1 MELVEQETASRLQEI
16 EVLLALI
23 REIERPRSKIR
34 GVVPSAAQSV
44 TTLKASSFLL
54 LYNVIESCVRM
65 AFQQTY
71 AEMQQEGVRFEDF
84 PDGIREIWIKQ
95 EFTVPLDTANQS
107 TYLQRARG
115 IADSV
120 AGRGVPRLDPRKL
133 PISGSLDSH
142 SIQKLCTK
150 HGVSLRMAKRARGG
164 AELATIK
171 EKRNALAHGHKSF
184 AECGREYGVDDL
196 ERIYKQT
203 KHFLGSFTRSVSRF
217 NSSRGYRA

>member
-1 MELVEQETASRLQEI
+1 MELVERETASRLQEI
-16 EVLLALI
+16 EVLLKLI

-34 GVVPSAAQSV
+34 VAVPSAAQSV

-71 AEMQQEGVRFEDF
+71 SEMQQDGVRFEDF

-95 EFTVPLDTANQS
+95 EFSVPLDTANQS

-115 IADSV
+115 IAERIAARD
-120 AGRGVPRLDPRKL
+120 VPQLDPRKL
-133 PISGSLDSH
+133 PISGSLDGQ
-142 SIQKLCTK
+142 SIQRLCTK
-150 HGVSLRMAKRARGG
+150 HGVSLRIAKRARGG
-164 AELATIK
+164 VELVTIK
-171 EKRNALAHGHKSF
+171 EQRNALAHGHKSF

-196 ERIYKQT
+196 ERIYRQT
-203 KHFLGSFTRSVSRF
+203 KHFLTGFTRSVSKF